1 MNTFDLIKLPSF
13 PDSNKLLENELEGLF
28 WDSQEINDLNK
39 TLVLTVKKLRLIN
52 SKINKYER
60 EKTKAQLEF
69 KHKKRRAIIEAEGSS
84 QKEKSI
90 VAEIECEEEEMK
102 IAYLEE
108 VISELTRESQSI
120 RLELDTLK
128 TLGMNLRQEMRL

>member
-102 IAYLEE
+102 IAYLDE